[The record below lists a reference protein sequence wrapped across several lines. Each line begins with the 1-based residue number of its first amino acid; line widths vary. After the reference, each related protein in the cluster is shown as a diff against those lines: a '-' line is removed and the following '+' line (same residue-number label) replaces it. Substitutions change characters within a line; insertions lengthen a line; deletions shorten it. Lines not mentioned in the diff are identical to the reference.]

1 MQETR
6 VQSLDLEDPMEKEMA
21 THSSIL
27 AGEIPWTEEP
37 GGHSPWSCKEF
48 TIERLTLRQADCVV
62 KILLFIS
69 GTTDVPLCSLK
80 SKWID

>member
-6 VQSLDLEDPMEKEMA
+6 VQSLDQEDPMEKEMA

-37 GGHSPWSCKEF
+37 GGPQSMELQRVHN
-48 TIERLTLRQADCVV
+48 
-62 KILLFIS
+62 
-69 GTTDVPLCSLK
+69 
-80 SKWID
+80 